1 MYINNGARTGLA
13 RVTLHCWKVNFRA
26 FAFPCFFLKFFY
38 LFVINVYGV
47 SALCGMD
54 SDNSVHLHSFLHIMC
69 FFLALCG
76 MDSDNSVDLHS
87 FLHIMCFFL
96 ALCGMDSDNS
106 VHLHSFLHIMCFFLA
121 LCGMDSDNSVHLHS
135 FLHIMCFFL
144 ALCGMDS
151 DNSVHLHSFLPAH
164 HVFLPCLMWHG
175 QRQLSAPTFIHSC
188 TSCVSSSPVVI
199 TCQSTTD
206 YNSSVRA
213 CSAIFSPDPPR
224 VASLPTSQEFWA
236 AQETGSALQKWIVH
250 HKTLTSRFRP
260 ELVKCEGETAVW
272 SDVAVTPA
280 RVLVPIESQHIV
292 FDSLDQ
298 LTHPSV
304 KAGMTLIKRPYWW
317 QGIGSGVSKWTKAC
331 EACQKRLK

>member
-1 MYINNGARTGLA
+1 MAFPPYVAWTATTQCTYINSCTSCVSSSPYVAWT
-13 RVTLHCWKVNFRA
+13 VTTHCTYIHS
-26 FAFPCFFLKFFY
+26 CTSC
-38 LFVINVYGV
+38 V
-47 SALCGMD
+47 SSSPYVAWTVTTQCTYI
-54 SDNSVHLHSFLHIMC
+54 HSCTSCVSSSPYVAWTVTTQCTYI
-69 FFLALCG
+69 
-76 MDSDNSVDLHS
+76 HS
-87 FLHIMCFFL
+87 CTSCVSSSPYVAWTVTTQCTYI
-96 ALCGMDSDNS
+96 
-106 VHLHSFLHIMCFFLA
+106 HSCTSCVSSSPYVA
-121 LCGMDSDNSVHLHS
+121 WTVTTQC
-135 FLHIMCFFL
+135 
-144 ALCGMDS
+144 
-151 DNSVHLHSFLPAH
+151 
-164 HVFLPCLMWHG
+164 
-175 QRQLSAPTFIHSC
+175 TYIHSC

-213 CSAIFSPDPPR
+213 CRAIFSPDPPR

-260 ELVKCEGETAVW
+260 ELVKCEGEKAVW

-304 KAGMTLIKRPYWW
+304 KAGMTLIKRSYWW